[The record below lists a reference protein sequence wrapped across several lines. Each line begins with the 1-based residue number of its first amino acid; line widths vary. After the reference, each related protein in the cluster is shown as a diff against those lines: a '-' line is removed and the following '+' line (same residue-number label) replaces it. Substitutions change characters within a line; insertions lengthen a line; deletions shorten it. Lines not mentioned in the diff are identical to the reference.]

1 MNDYENYYEND
12 YENDY
17 ENESQ
22 GEDNSLRLLV
32 QRDGHGLM
40 NVMANKRLDTQS
52 TWKGVEG
59 DKGIAAELLFPV
71 GHHLLARHPSQ
82 KILVCKP

>member
-1 MNDYENYYEND
+1 MND

-17 ENESQ
+17 ENEGQ

-40 NVMANKRLDTQS
+40 NVMAK
-52 TWKGVEG
+52 K
-59 DKGIAAELLFPV
+59 KV
-71 GHHLLARHPSQ
+71 GHSKHLEGGRG
-82 KILVCKP
+82 

>member
-17 ENESQ
+17 ENEGQ

-40 NVMANKRLDTQS
+40 NVMANKRLDT
-52 TWKGVEG
+52 
-59 DKGIAAELLFPV
+59 
-71 GHHLLARHPSQ
+71 
-82 KILVCKP
+82 

>member
-1 MNDYENYYEND
+1 MIFTWPPFDSSRQCQSVLEDIEVEDDFMNDYENYYEND

-17 ENESQ
+17 ENEGQ

-40 NVMANKRLDTQS
+40 NVMANKRLDT
-52 TWKGVEG
+52 
-59 DKGIAAELLFPV
+59 
-71 GHHLLARHPSQ
+71 
-82 KILVCKP
+82 